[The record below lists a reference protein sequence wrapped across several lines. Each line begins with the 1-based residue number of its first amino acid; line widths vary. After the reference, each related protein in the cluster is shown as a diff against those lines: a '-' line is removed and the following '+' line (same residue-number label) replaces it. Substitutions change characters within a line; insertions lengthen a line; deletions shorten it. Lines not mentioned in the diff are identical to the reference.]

1 LKKIL
6 STVMATRGLGL
17 AVILL
22 SGIALAQQP
31 ADVHGWGK
39 VKWGMTL
46 EQIQKLYPEAKP
58 YQPKDEAERKAMQ
71 FSDESALVIPTID
84 LVNTKFEV
92 NFVGKG
98 TNKQIVFVE
107 IYSRAGVTEG
117 AFTELEKQLKREHG
131 EPALKNDK
139 DGWFERTWMLPSTK
153 IELWFHEA
161 LQREPPA
168 VGISYSPADKR
179 AKGQS

>member
-1 LKKIL
+1 MKKNL
-6 STVMATRGLGL
+6 STVVAARGVGI

-22 SGIALAQQP
+22 SGVALSQQP

-58 YQPKDEAERKAMQ
+58 YQPKDETERKAMQ
-71 FSDESALVIPTID
+71 FSDESALEIPGID
-84 LVNTKFEV
+84 LANTKFEV

-98 TNKQIVFVE
+98 ANKQIAFVE

-117 AFTELEKQLKREHG
+117 TFTELEKQFRLKHG
-131 EPALKNDK
+131 EPSKNDK
-139 DGWFERTWMLPSTK
+139 DGWFEHTWTLPSTK
-153 IELWFHEA
+153 IELWFHGA
-161 LQREPPA
+161 LQKEPPA
-168 VGISYSPADKR
+168 VGMSYSPVDR
-179 AKGQS
+179 HTKGKP

>member
-1 LKKIL
+1 MRKTFSNL
-6 STVMATRGLGL
+6 VARRGFGA

-22 SGIALAQQP
+22 SGVALAQQP
-31 ADVHGWGK
+31 ADVDGWGK

-71 FSDESALVIPTID
+71 FSDESALEIPGVD

-98 TNKQIVFVE
+98 ADKQIAFVE

-117 AFTELEKQLKREHG
+117 TFTELEKQLRLKYG
-131 EPALKNDK
+131 EPASKNDK

-153 IELWFHEA
+153 IELWFHET
-161 LQREPPA
+161 LQKEPPA
-168 VGISYSPADKR
+168 AGISYSPAGKPTRDK
-179 AKGQS
+179 S

>member
-1 LKKIL
+1 MKKIF
-6 STVMATRGLGL
+6 GL
-17 AVILL
+17 AAILL
-22 SGIALAQQP
+22 SGLAFAREP
-31 ADVHGWGK
+31 ADVQGWGK

-71 FSDESALVIPTID
+71 FSDESALEIPGVD

-98 TNKQIVFVE
+98 ANKQIAFVE

-117 AFTELEKQLKREHG
+117 TFTELEKQFRLKHG
-131 EPALKNDK
+131 EPSKNDK
-139 DGWFERTWMLPSTK
+139 DGWFERTWTLPSTK
-153 IELWFHEA
+153 IELWFHGILEGK
-161 LQREPPA
+161 PPA
-168 VGISYSPADKR
+168 AGITYLPVVKSTRDK
-179 AKGQS
+179 G

>member
-1 LKKIL
+1 LKKIF
-6 STVMATRGLGL
+6 GL
-17 AVILL
+17 AAILL
-22 SGIALAQQP
+22 SGLAFAREP
-31 ADVHGWGK
+31 ADVQGWGK

-71 FSDESALVIPTID
+71 FSDESALEIPGVD

-98 TNKQIVFVE
+98 ANKQIAFVE

-117 AFTELEKQLKREHG
+117 TFTELEKQFRLKHG
-131 EPALKNDK
+131 EPSKNDK
-139 DGWFERTWMLPSTK
+139 DGWFERTWTLPSTK
-153 IELWFHEA
+153 IELWFHGILEGK
-161 LQREPPA
+161 PPA
-168 VGISYSPADKR
+168 AGITYLPVVKSTRDK
-179 AKGQS
+179 G